1 MYSERVTCGLS
12 IHCFFLP
19 ETEYELLLYSKLTP
33 LLSADIGMS
42 HGVAA
47 DPWNILLTPETWG

>member
-47 DPWNILLTPETWG
+47 DPWKIAHP